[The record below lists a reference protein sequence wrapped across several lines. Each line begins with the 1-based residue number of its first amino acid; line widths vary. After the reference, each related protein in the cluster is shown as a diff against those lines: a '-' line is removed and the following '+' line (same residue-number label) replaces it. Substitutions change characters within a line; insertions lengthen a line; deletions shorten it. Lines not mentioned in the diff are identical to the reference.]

1 MQVTLEFQLNH
12 ENFIDIIDTAC
23 YGAIEYWAEEVE
35 YAAGTLSISCE
46 EGAEIHEIE
55 MADMEKAIAKIM
67 EGRVSISDSIRGDV
81 TSAIREDDYGYID
94 SNAADAIVQIACFGE
109 IVYG

>member
-35 YAAGTLSISCE
+35 YAAGKLSVSCE
-46 EGAEIHEIE
+46 EGAEVHEIE

-67 EGRVSISDSIRGDV
+67 EGKVSISDSIRADV

-94 SNAADAIVQIACFGE
+94 SYAADAIVQIACFGE